1 MSDKLCIVFVCQ
13 AGELELKGLL
23 LAASLRKN
31 ANFSAVDMV
40 AAVPEPD
47 VWGHLS
53 EPAERLIQTLNLR
66 KVIIDSPFG
75 KEYPIG
81 NKLVAIGVETHAPVT
96 VFIDSDI
103 LCLRAIEDSDLVTQN
118 LKAKPADLNTY
129 QGSLAQW
136 ERAYAFIEQ
145 DLPSEKVLS
154 TVSRELMLPY
164 FNAGLVAVRDGQ
176 SFSTAWLDIARKID
190 ACEQIEHKR
199 PWLDQVALPVA
210 AKALGYDYEVLS
222 ETFNYPAHL
231 KALNSNDLPALCH
244 YHSPSVVIQEPILCR
259 LIASLCAHY
268 PDLNVLLESHESWRD
283 VLLRASTVDS
293 LSRGTSTVSKLL
305 SWLPHNAS
313 KEFSF
318 DTNQDD
324 FLITGLPRSGT
335 SLLCNLLHKAPNMVV
350 VNEPQEVFDT
360 LKADSQALGLGL
372 LYRKLRTNIELG
384 KGIYNKVNEDGDVI
398 EDTRFNDTRRHYQPK
413 VLDTRFKLATKNPL
427 AYLSRLRML
436 CDAYPDMP
444 KVVMIRH
451 PLDVICSWKASFE
464 HLKSIDLAVI
474 PFAGEHDPMLDGVQH
489 RLLNSVRKQTYL
501 PVRRALYFNY
511 LAEMIAR
518 DKERICVIRYEDLL
532 ANPTKVM
539 NTVATYVGMMPLQSQ
554 VLESIRPSSSQK
566 IFDIEDVKAIEMLCG
581 DFLSLWGYQTLP

>member
-23 LAASLRKN
+23 LAASLREN
-31 ANFSAVDMV
+31 ANFAAADMV
-40 AAVPEPD
+40 AAIPDPEI
-47 VWGHLS
+47 WGHLS
-53 EPAERLIQTLNLR
+53 ESAERLIRTLNLR
-66 KVIIDSPFG
+66 KEIIESPFG

-81 NKLVAIGVETHAPVT
+81 NKLVAIGVKTQAPVT

-103 LCLRAIEDSDLVTQN
+103 LCLHAIQDEDLVTQN
-118 LKAKPADLNTY
+118 LRAKPADLNTY

-136 ERAYAFIEQ
+136 ERAYAFIDQ
-145 DLPSEKVLS
+145 DLPSERVLS
-154 TVSRELMLPY
+154 TVSQELMLPY
-164 FNAGLVAVRDGQ
+164 FNAGLVAVRDGH
-176 SFSTAWLDIARKID
+176 SFSKCWLDIAKQID
-190 ACEQIEHKR
+190 ACEHIEHKR

-210 AKALGYDYEVLS
+210 AKALGYEYEVLS

-231 KALNSNDLPALCH
+231 KALNPNKLPALCH
-244 YHSPSVVIQEPILCR
+244 YHSPSVVIEEPALCR
-259 LIASLCAHY
+259 LVASLCAQY
-268 PDLNVLLESHESWRD
+268 PDLKALLERHEPWRD
-283 VLLRASTVDS
+283 VLVRGAKVESPTRA
-293 LSRGTSTVSKLL
+293 TSPVSKLL
-305 SWLPHNAS
+305 SWLTHNES
-313 KEFSF
+313 EEFSF

-335 SLLCNLLHKAPNMVV
+335 SLLCNLLHKAPNLVV

-372 LYRKLRTNIELG
+372 LYRKLRSNIELG

-427 AYLSRLRML
+427 AYLSRLRVL

-451 PLDVICSWKASFE
+451 PLDVIYSWKASFE

-532 ANPTKVM
+532 ANSTKVM
-539 NTVATYVGMMPLQSQ
+539 NTVATYVGMMPMQGQ

-566 IFDIEDVKAIEMLCG
+566 IFDIEDVKAVEMLCG
-581 DFLSLWGYQTLP
+581 DFLREWGYI